1 MRRKLAFA
9 VVALAVPGSL
19 WAQGNKKAITGT
31 GFLGYVEATVAP
43 QIRCAGGAV
52 AGPTFPYCTP
62 DTKRILGRDE
72 EQIWE
77 AVGFASPAAELL
89 DGPITFEVNCN
100 FNPAYRGPCWGKF
113 TWEAAGGVWEG
124 QWVSPVMDLMT
135 YESEISMV
143 GFGTGGAI
151 DGKQLKVDGGSA
163 PGDWYITVDV
173 RIR

>member
-1 MRRKLAFA
+1 MRSRLAF
-9 VVALAVPGSL
+9 VIVALAVPGSL

-31 GFLGYVEATVAP
+31 GLLGYVTTTMAP
-43 QIRCAGGAV
+43 EIHCAGGQS
-52 AGPTFPYCTP
+52 AGPEFPYCSP

-72 EQIWE
+72 EQTW
-77 AVGFASPAAELL
+77 GPLDFTSPAAELL

-100 FNPAYRGPCWGKF
+100 FSPVFRGPCWGKF
-113 TWEAAGGVWEG
+113 TWEAGGGVWEG

-143 GFGTGGAI
+143 GFGIGGAI

-163 PGDWYITVDV
+163 PYEWYITVDV
-173 RIR
+173 RIK